1 MTVIR
6 KTLTFLE
13 NNTGQQGVNQKV
25 TIGTVN
31 PQLRKQTL
39 ACPNVAG
46 GGVFGGGE
54 GTL

>member
-13 NNTGQQGVNQKV
+13 NNTGQQGVNQKI
-25 TIGTVN
+25 TIGTVR
-31 PQLRKQTL
+31 PQLGKQTL

-46 GGVFGGGE
+46 GSLGWE
-54 GTL
+54 GML